1 MYLAH
6 DPDLARNIA
15 IKVLP
20 PAFAADK
27 ERVRRLHREGR
38 AASALKH
45 ANVLTIYEL
54 GS

>member
-20 PAFAADK
+20 PAFATDK

-38 AASALKH
+38 AASALNMRMFLRSMNS
-45 ANVLTIYEL
+45 A
-54 GS
+54 S